1 VSANSLFV
9 ATFRMSDALLMRA
22 KSFLGELPG
31 KIVRDKKN
39 TELQSFVCT
48 PSKCSENAF
57 THEIIWVKNV
67 VH

>member
-1 VSANSLFV
+1 
-9 ATFRMSDALLMRA
+9 MSDALLMRA